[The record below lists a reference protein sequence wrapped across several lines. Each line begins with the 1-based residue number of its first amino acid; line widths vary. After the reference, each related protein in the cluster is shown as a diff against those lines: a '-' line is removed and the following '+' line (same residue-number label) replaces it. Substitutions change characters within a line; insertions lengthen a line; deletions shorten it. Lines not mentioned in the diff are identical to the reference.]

1 MQTTKCLSRIYLN
14 FYHHINYFNMN
25 FEWICRIF
33 KWYTFWLQ
41 VMFLFSLQLYYSL
54 NIVERYLPSNW
65 GQIFI
70 HLKNSFL
77 RNFPGLVFFFF
88 AFSEVKFRE
97 NIFTSSFPFQ
107 NRYEMVSLVE
117 IVETPP
123 PLFKWFPFTPC
134 PAGIIEIER
143 KKEKGDWLHQYCF
156 LFPLYT
162 LHHVLKL
169 LKLEEIIFRRKIL
182 FKSKPGA
189 CFLEIGRVQY

>member
-1 MQTTKCLSRIYLN
+1 MNLQNFQMIHILASGNVLVLIATVLQLKYCRKILALELRANIYPLKKLLSKKLSR
-14 FYHHINYFNMN
+14 
-25 FEWICRIF
+25 
-33 KWYTFWLQ
+33 
-41 VMFLFSLQLYYSL
+41 V
-54 NIVERYLPSNW
+54 
-65 GQIFI
+65 
-70 HLKNSFL
+70 
-77 RNFPGLVFFFF
+77 VFFFF

-117 IVETPP
+117 IVENPP

-189 CFLEIGRVQY
+189 CFLEMGRVQY